1 MTETVHRIELI
12 KAITICWNIVN
23 EETVTGDLRD
33 SQLGAVKDGLRLV
46 GKTLV
51 KSIEGRFDIE
61 QELEL
66 LTQVDLSVSELF
78 GIDRVGADNLSQS

>member
-23 EETVTGDLRD
+23 EEIVTEDLQG
-33 SQLGAVKDGLRLV
+33 SELGAVKDELRLA

-66 LTQVDLSVSELF
+66 LTRVDLSVSELF
-78 GIDRVGADNLSQS
+78 GIDG